1 VLAGEIPAEPVP
13 LGVHS
18 SLVSLVDES
27 EAGLSLSSP
36 EAGTSLLTGRSIL
49 SLGIEDR
56 YLARFLGLVGG
67 G

>member
-27 EAGLSLSSP
+27 

>member
-27 EAGLSLSSP
+27 EAGLSLLIQRR
-36 EAGTSLLTGRSIL
+36 ARAYLLDVVYS
-49 SLGIEDR
+49 
-56 YLARFLGLVGG
+56 V
-67 G
+67 